1 MTRYARANG
10 SKSCN
15 ARVSADPTPWSEMVS
30 PNKRAADSIE
40 DGDVTTPKKE
50 KKTPKKT
57 PKVVK
62 LDPVTPKSLAVLKS
76 PVHQTSPLIATTSA
90 KKIKKTPV
98 KPKAVETPK
107 NSNTPQG
114 TIVQHLNVTILRTSN
129 FIGFHSG

>member
-15 ARVSADPTPWSEMVS
+15 ARASADPTPWSEMVS

-40 DGDVTTPKKE
+40 DDEVSTPKRD

-57 PKVVK
+57 PRVVK
-62 LDPVTPKSLAVLKS
+62 LEPGTPKTVLKS
-76 PVHQTSPLIATTSA
+76 PVHLTSPLVPTTSA
-90 KKIKKTPV
+90 KKIKKTPL
-98 KPKAVETPK
+98 KLKAVETPK

-114 TIVQHLNVTILRTSN
+114 TAAIC
-129 FIGFHSG
+129 